1 MTEQTFAPGLPEMC
15 YVTSPYTGG
24 IVKVIRGENNF
35 FGCRVGEV
43 TRRLNRDVSHL
54 INRDVTRAQVA
65 AMRGGVMY
73 GWQSAHADPANYTEQ
88 GVYTGPVE
96 RRKDEDDGVSE

>member
-1 MTEQTFAPGLPEMC
+1 MTEQLFAPGLPEMC

-35 FGCRVGEV
+35 FGCRV
-43 TRRLNRDVSHL
+43 RDVAHM
-54 INRDVTRAQVA
+54 INRNVTMAQAA